1 MLSPSETIKAYSEAG
16 VKKLNRPV
24 LRMFILAIFAGIF
37 IALGATGNL
46 IAPLSIP
53 WPSLGKLASA
63 TMFPVGLIF
72 VTFLGAEL
80 FTGNNMLIM
89 TVIDRKASVGRMF
102 LNWGVVYAGNFVGS
116 MIVVLI
122 LTYGHVYSLYNN
134 SFAEYVMSVA
144 QAKVSITFAEGLLR
158 GILCNVIVCAT
169 VLIAVSAKSAAGKI
183 LAIFPPIALFVVSG
197 YEHCVANMYFIP
209 AAIFTSM
216 EYGLD
221 AGAVN
226 WGSMIVNNLI
236 PVTIG
241 NIIGGALIIGVAL
254 KFAVKDRAG
263 I

>member
-1 MLSPSETIKAYSEAG
+1 MLSPAETIKAYSEVG
-16 VKKLNRPV
+16 VRKLNRPV
-24 LRMFILAIFAGIF
+24 LKMFILGIFAGIF
-37 IALGATGNL
+37 IALGAVGNQ

-72 VTFLGAEL
+72 VTFVGAEL

-89 TVIDRKASVGRMF
+89 TVTDRKSSIGRMF
-102 LNWGVVYAGNFVGS
+102 LNWLLVYIGNFIGS

-122 LTYGHVYSLYNN
+122 MTYGHVYSLYDNA
-134 SFAEYVMSVA
+134 FAENVINTA
-144 QAKVSITFAEGLLR
+144 QVKVSLTFAEGLLR
-158 GILCNVIVCAT
+158 GILCNIIVCVT
-169 VLIAVSAKSAAGKI
+169 VLITVSAKSAAGKI
-183 LAIFPPIALFVVSG
+183 LCIIPPIALFVVSG

-216 EYGLD
+216 EYGMD

-241 NIIGGALIIGVAL
+241 NIIGGTLIIGIGL
-254 KFAVKDRAG
+254 KFAIKERAK
-263 I
+263 

>member
-1 MLSPSETIKAYSEAG
+1 MLSPTETIKAYSQAG
-16 VKKLNRPV
+16 VIKLNRPV
-24 LRMFILAIFAGIF
+24 LKMFILAIFAGIF

-89 TVIDRKASVGRMF
+89 TVTDGKASLGRM
-102 LNWGVVYAGNFVGS
+102 LCNWLVVYAGNFVGS

-122 LTYGHVYSLYNN
+122 LTYGHLYSLYDNALAG
-134 SFAEYVMSVA
+134 SVMEVA
-144 QAKVSITFAEGLLR
+144 QAKVSLTFAEGLLR
-158 GILCNVIVCAT
+158 GILCNVIVCIT
-169 VLIAVSAKSAAGKI
+169 VLITVSAKSAAGKI
-183 LAIFPPIALFVVSG
+183 LGIFPPIALFVVSG
-197 YEHCVANMYFIP
+197 YEHCIANMYFIP
-209 AAIFTSM
+209 AAIFTSI

-221 AGAVN
+221 PGAVN
-226 WGSMIVNNLI
+226 WGSMIVGNLI

-241 NIIGGALIIGVAL
+241 NIIGGALIIGLGL
-254 KFAVKDRAG
+254 KFAIKERNA
-263 I
+263 